1 MKKYVETNVDILDKL
16 IKTQN
21 IDIMDSDSSYMLGD
35 GFRSKC
41 NYDNQLFNN
50 NVKTF
55 GSKIS
60 LINKLFTEAGFS
72 GD

>member
-1 MKKYVETNVDILDKL
+1 
-16 IKTQN
+16 
-21 IDIMDSDSSYMLGD
+21 MDSDSSYMLG
-35 GFRSKC
+35 GFSSKC